1 MQMRFRSLS
10 DFVDSLQA
18 RGRYTFARDEARE
31 ALGGSDLALKR
42 AIERLSKKRRI
53 VMVGKKFYV
62 IVPLEYQVSG
72 ILPATWFIED
82 FMTFVGRPYYV
93 GLLSAAAL
101 HGAAHQQPQ
110 EFHVITKQPKRDIE
124 AAGLK
129 IRFFMKLRMEQ
140 TPFVR
145 VKTETGYI
153 RVSSPG
159 ATAIDLVRYEARIGG
174 IHRTVTV
181 LQELAES
188 IKGKELLEA
197 AKLERKLA
205 YVQRL
210 GYLLEKIGRGDI
222 VSPLARWITSR
233 QPNVTILNPRLARK
247 GFPRDRRWN
256 IIKNIEVEGEL

>member
-1 MQMRFRSLS
+1 MRRKSLS
-10 DFVDSLQA
+10 NFVDSLQA
-18 RGRYTFARDEARE
+18 EGRYTFTRDEAKN

-42 AIERLSKKRRI
+42 ALERLSKKRRI
-53 VMVGKKFYV
+53 AMVGKKFYV
-62 IVPLEYQVSG
+62 IVPLEYQASG

-82 FMTFVGRPYYV
+82 FMTFIGRPYYV
-93 GLLSAAAL
+93 GLLSAAAI

-110 EFHVITKQPKRDIE
+110 EFHVITGQPKRDIN
-124 AAGLK
+124 AAGLR
-129 IRFFMKLRMEQ
+129 IRFFMKSRMEQ
-140 TPFVR
+140 TPVVR

-153 RVSSPG
+153 RVSTPG
-159 ATAIDLVRYEARIGG
+159 ATAIDLVHYEARIGG
-174 IHRTVTV
+174 INRTVTV

-188 IKGKELLEA
+188 IKGKDLLEA

-222 VSPLARWITSR
+222 VSPLARWVASR
-233 QPNVTILNPRLARK
+233 QPTMIALKPRLPQK

-256 IIKNIEVEGEL
+256 IIENAKVEGEL

>member
-1 MQMRFRSLS
+1 MRFRSLS

-18 RGRYTFARDEARE
+18 RGRYTFARDEAGK

-42 AIERLSKKRRI
+42 AIERLSKKKRI
-53 VMVGKKFYV
+53 IMVGRKFYV
-62 IVPLEYQVSG
+62 IVPLEYQASG

-82 FMTFVGRPYYV
+82 FMSFVDRPYYV

-129 IRFFMKLRMEQ
+129 IRFFMKSRMEQ

-145 VKTETGYI
+145 AKTETGYI

-159 ATAIDLVRYEARIGG
+159 ATAIDLIRYEARIGG
-174 IHRTVTV
+174 IHRSFTV
-181 LQELAES
+181 LQELAEL
-188 IKGKELLEA
+188 IKGRELLDA
-197 AKLERKLA
+197 AKLEGELA
-205 YVQRL
+205 CVQRL
-210 GYLLEKIGRGDI
+210 GYLLEKIGRRDI
-222 VSPLARWITSR
+222 ISPLARWLATR
-233 QPNVTILNPRLARK
+233 QPILIPLKATLPRK
-247 GFPRDRRWN
+247 GFSRNSKWR
-256 IIKNIEVEGEL
+256 IIENIEVKGEL

>member
-1 MQMRFRSLS
+1 MRRRSLS

-18 RGRYTFARDEARE
+18 EGRYSFAKDEAKN

-42 AIERLSKKRRI
+42 ALERLSKKRRI
-53 VMVGKKFYV
+53 VMVGKRFYV
-62 IVPLEYQVSG
+62 SVPLEYQASG
-72 ILPATWFIED
+72 ILPATSFIENL
-82 FMTFVGRPYYV
+82 MTFIGRPYYV
-93 GLLSAAAL
+93 ALLSAAAI

-110 EFHVITKQPKRDIE
+110 EFHVITEQPKRDIK
-124 AAGLK
+124 AAGLR
-129 IRFFMKLRMEQ
+129 IRFFMKSRMEQ
-140 TPFVR
+140 TPVVR

-153 RVSSPG
+153 RVSTPG

-174 IHRTVTV
+174 INRTVTV

-188 IKGKELLEA
+188 IKGKDLLEA

-205 YVQRL
+205 YIQRL

-222 VSPLARWITSR
+222 VSPLASWVASR
-233 QPNVTILNPRLARK
+233 QPTVIALKPRLPQK

-256 IIKNIEVEGEL
+256 IIENTEVEGEL